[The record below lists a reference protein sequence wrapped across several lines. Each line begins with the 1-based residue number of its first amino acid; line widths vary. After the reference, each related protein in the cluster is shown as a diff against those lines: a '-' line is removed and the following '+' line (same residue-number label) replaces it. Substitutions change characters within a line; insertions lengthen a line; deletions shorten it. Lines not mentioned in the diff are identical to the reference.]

1 MELSKKTTILLTPR
15 LYKMLKGESEA
26 RKVSIGELIRAACVK
41 QYGLPPESESL
52 DAVDRL
58 SALSLPVDTPATM
71 KRESVPNPEELMP

>member
-41 QYGLPPESESL
+41 QYGLPPR
-52 DAVDRL
+52 VG
-58 SALSLPVDTPATM
+58 VFGCG
-71 KRESVPNPEELMP
+71 